1 MKYKTKKQLKKKIL
15 LLESQ
20 LKLQQLFAHLDK
32 TLARTK
38 ADPPGLKEKMDK
50 FDQDF
55 QRHMNKKKAD
65 RKFDETRW

>member
-20 LKLQQLFAHLDK
+20 LKLEQLFAHLDK

-38 ADPPGLKEKMDK
+38 SDPPGLKEKMDK

-55 QRHMNKKKAD
+55 QRHMNMKKTS
-65 RKFDETRW
+65 RKIDETRW